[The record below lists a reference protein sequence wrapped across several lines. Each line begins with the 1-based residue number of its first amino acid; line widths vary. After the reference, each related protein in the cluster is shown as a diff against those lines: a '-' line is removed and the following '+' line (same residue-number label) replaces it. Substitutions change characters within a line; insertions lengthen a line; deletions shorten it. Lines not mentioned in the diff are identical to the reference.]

1 MIEFYQIMKKI
12 TLFIIN
18 SSRPKF
24 WVYLFGPFLLGY
36 MFAFDFSSSTI
47 LGTEFL
53 NTQDLVQ
60 LVLGLF
66 YFLLPANLFLYG
78 INDYHDFDTDMHN
91 PKKGSKEVKLKSK
104 DDIKKYLYI
113 SLAFFVI
120 YLFIL
125 PTVTLKLLLILFL
138 FLSYIY
144 SSPPFRLKAKPIVD
158 SSSNLLYFLPGVI
171 SYNLATGQ
179 LLPWY
184 LWISFFCW
192 TFSMH
197 LFSAVPD
204 ITADKK
210 ADLYTTAILFG
221 YKKSLILCS
230 LMWFIFSAI
239 LIYNFGLLLVPT
251 LIYFIIPLLLVLKND
266 LDINNMYWRFPYI
279 NAFMGFLGFILIVF
293 RNFLL

>member
-1 MIEFYQIMKKI
+1 
-12 TLFIIN
+12 
-18 SSRPKF
+18 
-24 WVYLFGPFLLGY
+24 
-36 MFAFDFSSSTI
+36 
-47 LGTEFL
+47 
-53 NTQDLVQ
+53 
-60 LVLGLF
+60 
-66 YFLLPANLFLYG
+66 
-78 INDYHDFDTDMHN
+78 MHN

-125 PTVTLKLLLILFL
+125 PTVTLKFLLILFL

-204 ITADKK
+204 ISADKK
-210 ADLYTTAILFG
+210 ANLFTTAILFG

-230 LMWFIFSAI
+230 LMWFIFSVI

>member
-1 MIEFYQIMKKI
+1 MKKI

-47 LGTEFL
+47 LSTEFL
-53 NTQDLVQ
+53 NNQDLVQ

-210 ADLYTTAILFG
+210 ANLFTTAILFG
-221 YKKSLILCS
+221 YKKSLILCG